1 LILGRHWQALQSRIY
16 IGWQVIKFLKFSI
29 VLPVIL
35 LAGCQQQDR
44 DCESQKQNI
53 LLLEQK
59 LATKS
64 QPENVYDVRL
74 AKQQQ
79 QLVNVTQ
86 ELVLV
91 KVERDKL
98 KLELKALRKVN
109 TRN

>member
-1 LILGRHWQALQSRIY
+1 M
-16 IGWQVIKFLKFSI
+16 IKFLKFSI

-44 DCESQKQNI
+44 DCESQQQKI

-59 LATKS
+59 LAAKS
-64 QPENVYDVRL
+64 QPNNLSESMYDVKL
-74 AKQQQ
+74 AKQQR
-79 QLVNVTQ
+79 QLVDVTH

>member
-1 LILGRHWQALQSRIY
+1 MIR
-16 IGWQVIKFLKFSI
+16 FLKLSI

-35 LAGCQQQDR
+35 LAGCQQQNSDG
-44 DCESQKQNI
+44 EIQKQKI
-53 LLLEQK
+53 LILEQK
-59 LATKS
+59 LAAIGQS
-64 QPENVYDVRL
+64 ENNYDLRL

-98 KLELKALRKVN
+98 KLELKALRKVKTKN
-109 TRN
+109 

>member
-1 LILGRHWQALQSRIY
+1 M
-16 IGWQVIKFLKFSI
+16 IKFLKFSI

-44 DCESQKQNI
+44 ERESQQQKI

-59 LATKS
+59 LAAKS
-64 QPENVYDVRL
+64 QPNNLSENMYDVRL

-79 QLVNVTQ
+79 QLVEVTQ

-98 KLELKALRKVN
+98 KLELKALRKVL